1 MSEKQRSRKKWTVG
15 FFEDRRGSR
24 PVQEYLAAITDV
36 TDLSHILLVIQ
47 RLSILG
53 QSLLETKQAKHIEGD
68 IYELRPGR
76 HRILYAQDGNRF
88 VLLSAF
94 IKKTD
99 KTPRSEIDNALSN
112 YREYQNTGGFF
123 EQTVKPI

>member
-1 MSEKQRSRKKWTVG
+1 MG